1 VDPTI
6 VVNGVRADWLN
17 GEWASL
23 GCSVVAW
30 NVVLTAAMLVADS
43 VAFVAVGGDDEG
55 DD

>member
-1 VDPTI
+1 
-6 VVNGVRADWLN
+6 
-17 GEWASL
+17 L